1 MYTIIAC
8 IGKNNELGLNNKLI
22 WHIKEDLEFF
32 KFVTYNHYI
41 LMGRNTLL
49 SLPKKLEGRK
59 YLVISK
65 TLETT
70 EDYRVFK
77 SIDELLRTDF
87 SSENI
92 YVIGGAKIYE
102 EMMPYT
108 DRMILTIVDDSHVAD
123 KYFPI
128 INNEEFISDV
138 IGEYHS
144 EDLTYKR
151 KIYTRK
157 KED

>member
-32 KFVTYNHYI
+32 KLVTYNHYI

-77 SIDELLRTDF
+77 SIDELLRT
-87 SSENI
+87 
-92 YVIGGAKIYE
+92 
-102 EMMPYT
+102 
-108 DRMILTIVDDSHVAD
+108 SHVAD

-144 EDLTYKR
+144 KDLTYKR

>member
-32 KFVTYNHYI
+32 KLVTYNHYI
-41 LMGRNTLL
+41 LMGRKTLE

-70 EDYRVFK
+70 EDYIVFK
-77 SIDELLRTDF
+77 SIEELLSTDF
-87 SSENI
+87 GKENI

-108 DRMILTIVDDSHVAD
+108 DRMLLTEVNSTHVAD
-123 KYFPI
+123 KYFPK
-128 INNEEFISDV
+128 INDEEFISEV
-138 IGEYHS
+138 IGVYQTK
-144 EDLTYKR
+144 DLTYKR
-151 KIYTRK
+151 KIYARK

>member
-1 MYTIIAC
+1 M
-8 IGKNNELGLNNKLI
+8 
-22 WHIKEDLEFF
+22 
-32 KFVTYNHYI
+32 
-41 LMGRNTLL
+41 
-49 SLPKKLEGRK
+49 
-59 YLVISK
+59 
-65 TLETT
+65 
-70 EDYRVFK
+70 FK